1 MSRAE
6 RLAQKLKYDIDSPTA
21 RQVLNSIDDPV
32 ETFIGRYRRG
42 SIYRELPGEVR
53 GMTVG
58 EAIES
63 SKKAAK
69 LLIDKRFAK

>member
-6 RLAQKLKYDIDSPTA
+6 RLARKLKYDPDNLSA
-21 RQVLNSIDDPV
+21 RQVLNSLDDPV
-32 ETFIGRYRRG
+32 ETFIGRFRRG

-58 EAIES
+58 EAIEFN
-63 SKKAAK
+63 KKAAK